1 MATTTV
7 LANPGLVEINNV
19 DFTDQCTSAVV
30 TYQFDELE
38 ATAFGDTAR
47 KYTKG
52 LQNNEIT
59 LTLMLS
65 YGTGEVEATL
75 EGLAG
80 TTTTVEVVANGSTPS
95 ATSPKYTLTGCFLAG
110 FTPINAA
117 LGTLQ
122 TVDLT
127 FRGGA
132 FTRAVS

>member
-1 MATTTV
+1 MSTTTV
-7 LANPGLVEINNV
+7 LSNPSVEINSV
-19 DFTDQCTSAVV
+19 DFTDQCTSATV

-47 KYTKG
+47 KYVKG

-65 YGTGEVEATL
+65 YGAGEVEATL

-80 TTTTVEVVANGSTPS
+80 TATTIEVGATGSTAGASNPV
-95 ATSPKYTLTGCFLAG
+95 YTLTGGFLAG
-110 FTPINAA
+110 FTPINGA

-122 TVDLT
+122 TVDVT
-127 FRGGA
+127 FRGGTL
-132 FTRAVS
+132 TRAVA